1 MNGRSDRTYNLE
13 VFGGTFWMA
22 AWLFT
27 VGYLGLSVWE
37 AILALIAW
45 PYFLGVHFR

>member
-27 VGYLGLSVWE
+27 VGYLGRSVWE